1 MNTPRTSVEG
11 LGTSYNFHNLLRDT
25 GLPLTVVLTR
35 IESGQLARV
44 IRGELHGHPASNL
57 LTRGGLEQK
66 SVQSMLD

>member
-35 IESGQLARV
+35 IEAGQLARV
-44 IRGELHGHPASNL
+44 IRSELHGHPAGNL
-57 LTRGGLEQK
+57 FTRGSLEQK
-66 SVQSMLD
+66 AVHGMLD